1 MKNELTIDDYKKLFD
16 DDIKLLKFYRDNL
29 RPEHLD
35 YLNKHYKDFYVSFF
49 MFRIGIPHIHDFDL
63 CKMNSLGMAN
73 GLGLK
78 VSQLDE
84 KLQKALDNHD

>member
-1 MKNELTIDDYKKLFD
+1 
-16 DDIKLLKFYRDNL
+16 
-29 RPEHLD
+29 
-35 YLNKHYKDFYVSFF
+35 
-49 MFRIGIPHIHDFDL
+49 MFRIGIPHIHDL